1 MYGSFYYEQNHMTP
15 YWHCL
20 DQVLVR
26 KNLVNN
32 VTNIE
37 YLKKINSQ
45 QYKTYKG
52 QVLHGDVKGCLT
64 GLKRKK
70 LI

>member
-1 MYGSFYYEQNHMTP
+1 MSNEARLTLKLLKQLYK
-15 YWHCL
+15 
-20 DQVLVR
+20 D
-26 KNLVNN
+26 
-32 VTNIE
+32 
-37 YLKKINSQ
+37 KKINSQ

-52 QVLHGDVKGCLT
+52 QVVHGDVDACLL

>member
-1 MYGSFYYEQNHMTP
+1 MNNKA
-15 YWHCL
+15 CL
-20 DQVLVR
+20 
-26 KNLVNN
+26 
-32 VTNIE
+32 T
-37 YLKKINSQ
+37 LKLLKQLYKTDKINKQ

>member
-1 MYGSFYYEQNHMTP
+1 MNKTLKLLKQLYN
-15 YWHCL
+15 
-20 DQVLVR
+20 D
-26 KNLVNN
+26 
-32 VTNIE
+32 
-37 YLKKINSQ
+37 KKINKQ

-52 QVLHGDVKGCLT
+52 QVLHGDVGACLL

>member
-1 MYGSFYYEQNHMTP
+1 MNKKAHLTLKLLKQLYT
-15 YWHCL
+15 
-20 DQVLVR
+20 D
-26 KNLVNN
+26 
-32 VTNIE
+32 
-37 YLKKINSQ
+37 KKINKQ

-52 QVLHGDVKGCLT
+52 QVVHGDVDACLV

>member
-1 MYGSFYYEQNHMTP
+1 MNKEARLTLKLLKQLYK
-15 YWHCL
+15 
-20 DQVLVR
+20 D
-26 KNLVNN
+26 
-32 VTNIE
+32 
-37 YLKKINSQ
+37 KKINSQ